1 LIDTQEPE
9 EHKYDYDLI
18 VIGGGSGGLAASKEA
33 AKFGKKVAVFDFV
46 KPTPKGTTWG
56 LGGTCVNVGCIPKK
70 LFHTAALIGES
81 IKQDAKNY
89 GWQVPEEVKHNWEDL
104 TNNIQDYIASLNFGY
119 RTELRDKKVEYINA
133 YATFVDPHTVE
144 ATDRKGEKK
153 KYTARRFVVCTGGRP
168 RYPGIP
174 GDKEHGITSDDVF
187 SLLEAPGKTLV
198 VGASYV
204 ALECAG
210 FLRGLGY
217 PVTVMARSIFLRGFD
232 QQIAEMIA
240 DYMNGHGTDFIR
252 PAVPTRV
259 ELVDGKK
266 RVFYLEGDSKEEKHA
281 DYDTVLWAIGRNA
294 ETTAIGLDKAGVHVD
309 KATGKLETVN
319 ERTNVPHIYA
329 IGDVLKDKLEL
340 TPVAIA
346 AGRLLARRLYNGG
359 ETLMDYR
366 AVPTTIF
373 TPLEYGC
380 VGLAEEDALKQY
392 GEKNIEVYHSYLKP
406 LEWTI
411 PKREDNKCY
420 AKLIV
425 NKADNERVVGF
436 HTLGPNAGEV
446 TQGFGAAIKCGA
458 TKADFDATI
467 GIHPTFAEE
476 FTTLSIT
483 KSSGISPLKKGC

>member
-1 LIDTQEPE
+1 
-9 EHKYDYDLI
+9 
-18 VIGGGSGGLAASKEA
+18 
-33 AKFGKKVAVFDFV
+33 
-46 KPTPKGTTWG
+46 
-56 LGGTCVNVGCIPKK
+56 
-70 LFHTAALIGES
+70 
-81 IKQDAKNY
+81 
-89 GWQVPEEVKHNWEDL
+89 
-104 TNNIQDYIASLNFGY
+104 
-119 RTELRDKKVEYINA
+119 
-133 YATFVDPHTVE
+133 
-144 ATDRKGEKK
+144 
-153 KYTARRFVVCTGGRP
+153 
-168 RYPGIP
+168 
-174 GDKEHGITSDDVF
+174 
-187 SLLEAPGKTLV
+187 
-198 VGASYV
+198 
-204 ALECAG
+204 
-210 FLRGLGY
+210 
-217 PVTVMARSIFLRGFD
+217 MARSIFLRGFD

-359 ETLMDYR
+359 KTLMDYR

-483 KSSGISPLKKGC
+483 KRSGISPLKKGC